1 MQLTFVVRNN
11 DLTIDAILSTD
22 SEASDMGTGLA
33 RLKRRMDYARF
44 VADLLLAGIV
54 SRKPKASVIGLY
66 QRSQNSIL
74 HPSLSQNRRRRDP
87 RCV

>member
-54 SRKPKASVIGLY
+54 SRKPKLRSLASINVHRTQYFTRPYRRTVADVIL
-66 QRSQNSIL
+66 
-74 HPSLSQNRRRRDP
+74 D
-87 RCV
+87 V